1 MKDIRII
8 YSYMNEA
15 AGGAQESADIT
26 DLIAEFSI
34 KTTLE
39 AQPGVL
45 NMTAIG
51 DGFEY
56 ILGSLVKISAG
67 NRDIFDGFIFSVTT
81 SKEKTVQIVAY
92 DVLRYLKSKDTY
104 IIGKG
109 QTASDIF
116 KTVCKRLEL
125 ETGTIDAAT
134 WHQTPNAYENAGG
147 FDVIRDAI
155 ENALAHEKRFYVLI
169 PEGRKISFRDL
180 SNLQTDIIIDE
191 ENGEI
196 DFQHNANIDEDVY
209 NQFKII
215 SEDAKEWKV
224 GRNDDHV
231 KQWGLLQY
239 SQKFGQPVKEKDLP
253 ELLDKLA
260 QIYDRPKQKLSL
272 TCFGDWNVRAG
283 VGVHVRFTDFKNFD
297 NGQGYYVREC
307 THRVTNA
314 HHEMA
319 LDLCAQN
326 VI

>member
-1 MKDIRII
+1 MKEIKII

-26 DLIAEFSI
+26 DLVAEFSI

-51 DGFEY
+51 DGFEF
-56 ILGSLVKISAG
+56 ILGSLVKISDG
-67 NRDIFDGFIFSVTT
+67 QRDIFDGFIFSVTT
-81 SKEKTVQIVAY
+81 TKAKTIQIVAY
-92 DVLRYLKSKDTY
+92 DVLRYLKNKDTY
-104 IIGKG
+104 TIDSGE
-109 QTASDIF
+109 TASDIF
-116 KTVCKRLEL
+116 KKVCKRLEL
-125 ETGTIDAAT
+125 ETGTIDEAT
-134 WHQTPNAYENAGG
+134 WPQTPNVYENAGG
-147 FDVIRDAI
+147 FDIIREAI
-155 ENALAHEKRFYVLI
+155 ENALAHEKKFYVLI

-180 SNLQTDIIIDE
+180 SKLQTDIIIDE

-196 DFQHNANIDEDVY
+196 DFQHNANIDEEVY
-209 NQFKII
+209 NQFKVIT
-215 SEDAKEWKV
+215 EDAKEWKV
-224 GRNDDHV
+224 SRNEAHV
-231 KQWGLLQY
+231 RQWGLLQY
-239 SQKFGQPVKEKDLP
+239 SQKFGEPVKEKDLP
-253 ELLDKLA
+253 GLLDKLA
-260 QIYDRPKQKLSL
+260 DVYDKPKQNLSL

-283 VGVHVRFTDFKNFD
+283 VGVHVRFTDFRNFD

-314 HHEMA
+314 HHEMT

>member
-1 MKDIRII
+1 MKDIKSIC
-8 YSYMNEA
+8 SYMKEA
-15 AGGAQESADIT
+15 NGGEQESADIT
-26 DLIAEFSI
+26 DLISEFSI

-51 DGFEY
+51 DGFEF
-56 ILGSLVKISAG
+56 ILGSAIKITAG
-67 NRDIFDGFIFSVTT
+67 SKDIFDGFIFSVTT
-81 SKEKTVQIVAY
+81 SKAKTVQIVAY
-92 DVLRYLKSKDTY
+92 DVLRYLKNKDTY

-125 ETGTIDAAT
+125 ETGTIDEAT
-134 WHQTPNAYENAGG
+134 WKQRPNAHENAGG

-169 PEGRKISFRDL
+169 PEGKKISFRDID
-180 SNLQTDIIIDE
+180 NLRTDIIIDE

-196 DFQHNANIDEDVY
+196 DYQHNANIDEEVY

-215 SEDAKEWKV
+215 SEDAKEWKAY
-224 GRNDDHV
+224 RNDDHV

-239 SQKFGQPVKEKDLP
+239 SQKFGTPIKESDLSA
-253 ELLDKLA
+253 LLDKLA
-260 QIYDRPKQKLSL
+260 EIYDKPRQKLSL

-283 VGVHVRFTDFKNFD
+283 NGVHVRFTSFKNFD
-297 NGQGYYVREC
+297 NGQGYYIREC
-307 THRVTNA
+307 THTVTNA
-314 HHEMA
+314 RHEMM
-319 LDLCAQN
+319 LELCAQN
-326 VI
+326 II

>member
-1 MKDIRII
+1 MGALKII

-15 AGGAQESADIT
+15 TGGANESADIT
-26 DLIAEFSI
+26 DLVSEFSI

-56 ILGSLVKISAG
+56 ILGSLIKITDGERA
-67 NRDIFDGFIFSVTT
+67 IFDGFIFSVTT
-81 SKEKTVQIVAY
+81 TKAKTIQIIAY

-109 QTASDIF
+109 ETASGIF
-116 KTVCKRLEL
+116 KKVCKRLEI
-125 ETGTIDAAT
+125 ETATIDEAE
-134 WHQTPNAYENAGG
+134 WEQTPKAYESTGG
-147 FDVIRDAI
+147 FEIIREAI

-169 PEGRKISFRDL
+169 PEGKKISFRDIK
-180 SNLQTDIIIDE
+180 NLQTNIIIDE

-196 DFQHNANIDEDVY
+196 DFYHNANIDEGTY

-215 SEDAKEWKV
+215 CEDAKQWKV
-224 GRNDDHV
+224 YTNDNHI

-239 SQKFGQPVKEKDLP
+239 SQKFGEPVKEKDLP
-253 ELLDKLA
+253 DILDKLEE
-260 QIYDRPKQKLSL
+260 IYDKPVQKLSI

-283 VGVHVRFTDFKNFD
+283 AGVHVRFSDFKSFD

-307 THRVTNA
+307 THTVKNTL
-314 HHEMA
+314 HEMHI
-319 LDLCAQN
+319 DLCVLN

>member
-1 MKDIRII
+1 MKDIKII
-8 YSYMNEA
+8 YSYMDETN
-15 AGGAQESADIT
+15 GGATAQADIT
-26 DLIAEFSI
+26 DLISEFSI

-51 DGFEY
+51 DGFEF
-56 ILGSLVKISAG
+56 ILGSLVKITAG
-67 NRDIFDGFIFSVTT
+67 DKSIFDGFIFSVTT
-81 SKEKTVQIVAY
+81 SKAKTVQIVAY

-104 IIGKG
+104 IIGEG
-109 QTASDIF
+109 NTASDIF
-116 KTVCKRLEL
+116 KTVCRRLEL
-125 ETGTIDAAT
+125 ETGTIDEAT
-134 WHQTPNAYENAGG
+134 WKQTPNAYESAGG
-147 FDVIRDAI
+147 FEVIREAI
-155 ENALAHEKRFYVLI
+155 ENALAHEKKFYVLI
-169 PEGRKISFRDL
+169 PEGKKICFRDITKL
-180 SNLQTDIIIDE
+180 QSNLIIDE

-239 SQKFGQPVKEKDLP
+239 SQKFGEPVKEKDLP
-253 ELLDKLA
+253 GLLDKLA

-283 VGVHVRFTDFKNFD
+283 VGVHVRFTTFKNFD

-307 THRVTNA
+307 THTVKNA
-314 HHEMA
+314 LHQMA

-326 VI
+326 LI